1 MPHTYEFAR
10 AALAVDCV
18 VFGLARDGLKV
29 LLIERAIEPF
39 RGSWA
44 LPGGFVRVDETLDQA
59 AEREL
64 VEEAGVRVSYL
75 EQLYT
80 FGAVDRDPRERVVS
94 VAYYALVNPAVH
106 APAADTDAA
115 RAAWFSANALPKLA
129 FDHASIVLVATTR
142 LRAKVRYRP
151 IGFGLLPEAFTLT
164 ELQTVYEKILGRP
177 LDKRNF
183 RKKILSYGFVE
194 PTDERQTRVAHR
206 AAQLFRFDR
215 SAYEKW
221 AERGY
226 MFEV

>member
-1 MPHTYEFAR
+1 MPVTYEFPR
-10 AALAVDCV
+10 PALAVDCV
-18 VFGLARDGLKV
+18 VFGLDREGLKL

-39 RGSWA
+39 RGRWA
-44 LPGGFVRVDETLDQA
+44 LPGGFVRESETLDAA

-80 FGAVDRDPRERVVS
+80 FGDLDRDPRERVVS

-106 APAADTDAA
+106 APIAATDAA
-115 RAAWFSANALPKLA
+115 RAAWFRDDALPELA
-129 FDHASIVLVATTR
+129 FDHERIVRTARER
-142 LRAKVRYRP
+142 LRTKVRYRP
-151 IGFGLLPEAFTLT
+151 IGFGLLGDTFTLT

-183 RKKILSYGFVE
+183 RKKILGYGFVE
-194 PTDERQTRVAHR
+194 PTKKRQTRVAHR
-206 AAQLFRFDR
+206 AAQLYRFDR
-215 SAYEKW
+215 AAYAEW

-226 MFEV
+226 DFEV